1 MAKSLAEYAAQNPM
15 PEPPQEQQARATA
28 KGIAERREEIEQAE
42 RLKESIAQQIE
53 KGGEPQAILYTAL
66 RCIGLLTNDAE
77 WTEATQTALDRIYA
91 DLAQLSFTI
100 DTAQKER
107 ERLQQMQAEYNS
119 KLRATIRQRIRQYEK
134 VGKALYA
141 VLDAVE
147 EIEPETP
154 GEE

>member
-15 PEPPQEQQARATA
+15 PEPPQERQARETA
-28 KGIAERREEIEQAE
+28 KGIAERREELEQAQ

-53 KGGEPQAILYTAL
+53 KGSEPQALLYTAL

-77 WTEATQTALDRIYA
+77 WAEATETALDSIYA

-100 DTAQKER
+100 DNAQKER
-107 ERLQQMQAEYNS
+107 DRLQQMQEEYNG
-119 KLRATIRQRIRQYEK
+119 KLRAAIRQKIRQYEK
-134 VGKALYA
+134 VSKALYA

-147 EIEPETP
+147 ELEPETQDKA
-154 GEE
+154 